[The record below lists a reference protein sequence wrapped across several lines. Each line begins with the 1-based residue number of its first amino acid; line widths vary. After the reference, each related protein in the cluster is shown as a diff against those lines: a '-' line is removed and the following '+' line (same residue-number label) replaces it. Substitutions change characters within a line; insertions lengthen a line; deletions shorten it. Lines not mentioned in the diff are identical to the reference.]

1 MKTSDIITLI
11 LGVASLLTSIITIS
25 LSTRYNK
32 LVQGQVEMQIRE
44 RITNARIRYE
54 DLIIQYQKDLQSEL
68 IKDVYESTKEEFLN
82 AYDEACQKYLDGKV
96 DKERFKKSYFTE
108 IQDIVK
114 NKSFKSR
121 YDTQSTPYKAT
132 LKVYEEWFN
141 LEK

>member
-1 MKTSDIITLI
+1 MKVSDIITLI
-11 LGVASLLTSIITIS
+11 LGIASIITACSTIF
-25 LSTRYNK
+25 LSYRCNK

-96 DKERFKKSYFTE
+96 DKERFRKSYFTE